1 MIEKVI
7 KAFEKLEEVEAMLL
21 GGSRATG
28 TEDEKSD
35 YDIYVYLNKPLA
47 EEKRREILDQYC
59 SYMEYSN
66 EFWELEDDGTL
77 NNGIDLELIYRDYS
91 FFDEIIEGMKNKNVG
106 NGYSSCFYDNL
117 MNSVVLFDKSGKI
130 KEKQENNVGLIDDEY
145 VQAVIDK
152 NYPLVYRDMPAMYH
166 QVKKAMERNDRNSVV
181 HRLAE
186 YFAIYYDILF
196 ALNKASHPGEKRLV
210 ELASTM
216 DHIPENFKE
225 KVNIVFLNM
234 FSNSEKAIKTLYT
247 LSMDIEKLIV
257 DLGYKI

>member
-28 TEDEKSD
+28 TFDEKSD
-35 YDIYVYLNKPLA
+35 YDIYVYLNKPLS
-47 EEKRREILDQYC
+47 EKKRRDILDHYC

-91 FFDEIIEGMKNKNVG
+91 FFDDIIEGMKNKNVG

-117 MNSVVLFDKSGKI
+117 MNSVILFDKSGKI
-130 KEKQENNVGLIDDEY
+130 KEKQEDNTGLIDDEY
-145 VQAVIDK
+145 VQAIIDN
-152 NYPLVYRDMPAMYH
+152 NYPLVYRDTPAMYR

-196 ALNKASHPGEKRLV
+196 ALNKTSHPGEKRLV

-216 DHIPENFKE
+216 DYIPENFKQ
-225 KVNIVFLNM
+225 KVDNVFLNM
-234 FSNSEKAIKTLYT
+234 FSDSKIALENLHT
-247 LSMDIEKLIV
+247 LSKDIEKLII